1 MTGRFSQVYV
11 SGLDEV
17 DRVMILNGMNMYIVY
32 VLNYYI
38 LLYII
43 IYNNSIIQVLNNP
56 KTLNFVRAFP
66 RHGIVQVVLGSAHG
80 LRKTF
85 LSYLNK

>member
-1 MTGRFSQVYV
+1 
-11 SGLDEV
+11 
-17 DRVMILNGMNMYIVY
+17 MILNGNEYVHSIYIK
-32 VLNYYI
+32 

-43 IYNNSIIQVLNNP
+43 IYNNYIIKVLNNP

-66 RHGIVQVVLGSAHG
+66 RHGIAQVVLGSAHG

>member
-17 DRVMILNGMNMYIVY
+17 VRVMILNGMNMYIVY

-43 IYNNSIIQVLNNP
+43 IYNNI
-56 KTLNFVRAFP
+56 
-66 RHGIVQVVLGSAHG
+66 
-80 LRKTF
+80 
-85 LSYLNK
+85 

>member
-43 IYNNSIIQVLNNP
+43 IYNNSIIQVLNNH
-56 KTLNFVRAFP
+56 KTLNCVRAFP
-66 RHGIVQVVLGSAHG
+66 RHGIAQVVHLALLMAYGRPSC
-80 LRKTF
+80 RI
-85 LSYLNK
+85 